1 MARIGRLA
9 ARGRYAARAGVAVAA
24 QPREGLERV
33 LERVAEYRDVRRRRW
48 HYDPAG
54 DYAERLERLIGALD
68 PADSAAFAQV
78 WDAALADLRGQGL
91 RLGRA
96 AFGGWDDGDVRLGL
110 LAWWLTRRLRPEFA
124 VETGVARGLTT
135 RVVLEAMGES
145 GRLWSIDL
153 PPLIETQLAEET
165 AAAVPPHLRGR
176 WTLLRGSSRRRLPA
190 LVRELPRVD
199 LFVHDSMHT
208 SRNVRFE
215 LERVW
220 PALRAG
226 GAALV
231 DDVQQN
237 RATQEFLRAH
247 PDATGVILRAADG
260 AALIAVLVK
269 RG

>member
-1 MARIGRLA
+1 MTTIERLT
-9 ARGRYAARAGVAVAA
+9 ARGRYAARAGAAVAA
-24 QPREGLERV
+24 QPREGLERTV
-33 LERVAEYRDVRRRRW
+33 ERVAEYWDVRRRPW
-48 HYDPAG
+48 HYDPAE
-54 DYAERLERLIGALD
+54 DYADRLERLVGPLE
-68 PADSAAFAQV
+68 PADSAAFEQV
-78 WDAALADLRGQGL
+78 WDAALADLRGRGL

-96 AFGGWDDGDVRLGL
+96 AFGGWDDGDVRLGR
-110 LAWWLTRRLRPEFA
+110 LAWWLARRLRPQFA

-135 RVVLEAMGES
+135 RVLLEALGER

-153 PPLIETQLAEET
+153 PPLIDARLAGET
-165 AAAVPPHLRGR
+165 AAAVPPHLRDR
-176 WTLLRGSSRRRLPA
+176 WTLLRGSSHHRLPA
-190 LVRELPRVD
+190 LVRQLPRVD

-208 SRNVRFE
+208 TRNVRFE
-215 LERVW
+215 LEQVW

-231 DDVQQN
+231 DDVQRN

-247 PDATGVILRAADG
+247 TDATGVILRAADD

>member
-1 MARIGRLA
+1 MATIGRLA
-9 ARGRYAARAGVAVAA
+9 GRGRYAARAGAAVAA
-24 QPREGLERV
+24 QPREGLERTV
-33 LERVAEYRDVRRRRW
+33 ERVAEFWDVRRRPW
-48 HYDPAG
+48 HYDPVE
-54 DYAERLERLIGALD
+54 DYADRLERLIGPLD
-68 PADSAAFAQV
+68 PADDAAFERV

-96 AFGGWDDGDVRLGL
+96 AFGGWDDGDVRLGR

-135 RVVLEAMGES
+135 RVLLEAMGER

-153 PPLIETQLAEET
+153 PPLIETELARET
-165 AAAVPPHLRGR
+165 GAAVPPHLRDR
-176 WTLLRGSSRRRLPA
+176 WTLVEGSSRHRLPT
-190 LVRELPRVD
+190 LVRQLPRVD

-208 SRNVRFE
+208 ARNVSFE
-215 LERVW
+215 LEQVW
-220 PALRAG
+220 PALGPG

-247 PDATGVILRAADG
+247 TDATGVILRAADG